1 MGQEDLSDQ
10 KIFIRWVLFNHE
22 CTLETSPA
30 SSCPRGKPVADGG
43 GLGEETTDEEISKYF
58 NQFGTVL
65 EVCMKIVCMRICVHS
80 APSII
85 FSHLI
90 GAAVIPSEDRGEKG
104 MRFRLV

>member
-22 CTLETSPA
+22 YTLKTSPA

-65 EVCMKIVCMRICVHS
+65 EVFACS
-80 APSII
+80 
-85 FSHLI
+85 
-90 GAAVIPSEDRGEKG
+90 
-104 MRFRLV
+104 